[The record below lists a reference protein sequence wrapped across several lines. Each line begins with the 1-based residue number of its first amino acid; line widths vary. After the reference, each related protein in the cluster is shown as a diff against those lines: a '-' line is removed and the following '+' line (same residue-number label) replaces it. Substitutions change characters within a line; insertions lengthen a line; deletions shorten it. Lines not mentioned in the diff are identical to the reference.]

1 MTGSRTYRFV
11 FAILFSTALLS
22 SAALAQ
28 QPAPTISAGCGILD
42 RVVTCNWAAFR
53 PILQSSPVIAVE
65 HAQIDR
71 FTGRQLEQLVTHLGK
86 TLASPDNPGN
96 LTFDIVPTGE
106 HGIDIGPSDKPILQL
121 EVHDGPTSA
130 GKLLWVETLRG
141 DPDRPWPANVHAVID
156 QFAARLTK
164 P

>member
-1 MTGSRTYRFV
+1 MTGPRTLTL
-11 FAILFSTALLS
+11 ALAAALLS
-22 SAALAQ
+22 TSAFAQ
-28 QPAPTISAGCGILD
+28 KPSPTISAGCGILD
-42 RVVTCNWAAFR
+42 RVVTCNWPAFR
-53 PILQSSPVIAVE
+53 PILQSAHVIAVE

-71 FTGRQLEQLVTHLGK
+71 FTGRQLEQLVTRLGK
-86 TLASPDNPGN
+86 TLASPDNPGE
-96 LTFDIVPTGE
+96 LTFDIVPTDE
-106 HGIDIGPSDKPILQL
+106 HGIDIGPADKPVLQL

-141 DPDRPWPANVHAVID
+141 DPDRPWPANVHDVIE